1 METFSI
7 HTELLGPS
15 PTADS
20 PPATSLIRLL
30 LEAAAY
36 KAEAAEYGISTGF
49 SIVRT
54 ARLSCDQIDRTIAE
68 IDNLPENADEAGVWS
83 KFNKY
88 WGDIK
93 TLEE

>member
-7 HTELLGPS
+7 RTELLGRN
-15 PTADS
+15 ADP

-36 KAEAAEYGISTGF
+36 KAEAAEYGILTGF

-54 ARLSCDQIDRTIAE
+54 ARLSCDQIDKTIAE
-68 IDNLPENADEAGVWS
+68 IDNLPDDADEASAWS

-88 WGDIK
+88 WRDIK
-93 TLEE
+93 FLEE